1 MVKEI
6 VLHSAEDLR
15 QFMYLAMQSVEDI
28 GVHTVEGK
36 IADAKSIL
44 GLMALDYNKPG
55 RARGPPFPET
65 DRPLGGIS
73 EDSARSR
80 ILTGQP
86 ETQYTVRR
94 THRPHRPV
102 GCACFILHSIVSK
115 HAYGSALKK
124 WTNR

>member
-44 GLMALDYNKPG
+44 GLMAG
-55 RARGPPFPET
+55 RDRGPPFPET

-73 EDSARSR
+73 GDSARSR

>member
-44 GLMALDYNKPG
+44 GLMALDYNKPV
-55 RARGPPFPET
+55 RVVTEEPHFLKQI
-65 DRPLGGIS
+65 DRWA
-73 EDSARSR
+73 E
-80 ILTGQP
+80 
-86 ETQYTVRR
+86 
-94 THRPHRPV
+94 
-102 GCACFILHSIVSK
+102 
-115 HAYGSALKK
+115 
-124 WTNR
+124 